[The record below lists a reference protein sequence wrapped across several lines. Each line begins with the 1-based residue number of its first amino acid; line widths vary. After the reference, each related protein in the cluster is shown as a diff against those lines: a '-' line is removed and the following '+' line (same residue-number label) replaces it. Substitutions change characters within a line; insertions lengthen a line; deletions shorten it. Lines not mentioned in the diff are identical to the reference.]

1 MLAEEGLKH
10 FQIPTAR
17 SCSEHNKPIE
27 DLKSKN
33 GLIQKGSFFAE
44 KYKKTD
50 TTLSIVS
57 VAIERGQITKVV
69 QIPPKSWGA
78 DN

>member
-1 MLAEEGLKH
+1 MALFK
-10 FQIPTAR
+10 
-17 SCSEHNKPIE
+17 
-27 DLKSKN
+27 
-33 GLIQKGSFFAE
+33 KGHFFAE

-57 VAIERGQITKVV
+57 VAIEWGQITKVV
-69 QIPPKSWGA
+69 QIPPKNWGA